1 MTRVVG
7 FRVDAVMFWII
18 EPIQTLKD
26 VSRVEVDTVQEGTPL
41 TRIEHASRASV
52 ASLPF
57 KVLAIQGVVSVQH
70 VQVVGQLL
78 G

>member
-18 EPIQTLKD
+18 EAIQTLDD
-26 VSRVEVDTVQEGTPL
+26 VSRVEVDKVEVGTPL
-41 TRIEHASRASV
+41 TRIEHASHASV
-52 ASLPF
+52 ASLP
-57 KVLAIQGVVSVQH
+57 VEILAVQGVVSVQH
-70 VQVVGQLL
+70 VQVLGQLL